1 MEKKKYLQRVFSL
14 SNIIFFTVVF
24 IWAYALK
31 YHYSTA
37 ETDDL
42 KWILAPTATLVEIV
56 TGKTFFFD
64 NMKGYVNYNYMVS
77 IAKPCAGVNFLIIA
91 FCMSAFN
98 IFLKVRS
105 TTAKYFALPGSF
117 IVLYLVTI
125 FANTIRILIAIF
137 LYTSN
142 LSFGSF
148 TPETLH
154 RLEGIVIYFII
165 LFMLNYIILKYMD
178 KQSIEKCGAYV
189 K

>member
-1 MEKKKYLQRVFSL
+1 MEKKKYLQKAFSL
-14 SNIIFFTVVF
+14 SNIFLFTIVF
-24 IWAYALK
+24 ICAYALK

-37 ETDDL
+37 ETEDL

-98 IFLKVRS
+98 IILKVRN
-105 TTAKYFALPGSF
+105 TPAKCFALPGSF
-117 IVLYLVTI
+117 IALYMVTI

-148 TPETLH
+148 TPEKLH
-154 RLEGIVIYFII
+154 RLEGIIIYFIF
-165 LFMLNYIILKYMD
+165 LFMLNYIVLKYME
-178 KQSIEKCGAYV
+178 KQSMKECEAHV
-189 K
+189 N

>member
-14 SNIIFFTVVF
+14 SNIFFFTLVF
-24 IWAYALK
+24 ICAYALK

-37 ETDDL
+37 KTEDL
-42 KWILAPTATLVEIV
+42 KWILTPTATLIEIV

-64 NMKGYVNYNYMVS
+64 NMEGYVNYNYMVS

-98 IFLKVRS
+98 IILKVRS
-105 TTAKYFALPGSF
+105 TSVKCFALPGSF
-117 IVLYLVTI
+117 IALYMVTI
-125 FANTIRILIAIF
+125 FANAIRILIAIF

-142 LSFGSF
+142 LSFKSF
-148 TPETLH
+148 TPEKLH
-154 RLEGIVIYFII
+154 RLEGVIIYFIF
-165 LFMLNYIILKYMD
+165 LFMLNYIILKYME
-178 KQSIEKCGAYV
+178 KQSMEGCGTHV